1 MGKRAPASL
10 LAGPGSPDRAAVGS
24 RAPMSNG
31 SIGPTRRDLPRWA
44 FLPGVAAVAVPQ
56 IAVQS
61 PDLAG
66 LLANLRHEGHPPL
79 APE

>member
-1 MGKRAPASL
+1 
-10 LAGPGSPDRAAVGS
+10 
-24 RAPMSNG
+24 MSNG
-31 SIGPTRRDLPRWA
+31 SIGPTRRDLPRRA
-44 FLPGVAAVAVPQ
+44 LLPGVAAVAVPQ

-61 PDLAG
+61 PDLAA

>member
-1 MGKRAPASL
+1 ML
-10 LAGPGSPDRAAVGS
+10 
-24 RAPMSNG
+24 NG